1 MHTDSVSKWQH
12 THIFGQ
18 DKVRTSEKRT
28 LIVVIITGLM
38 MVVEIAVGIIFG
50 SMALLADGIHM
61 GSHMV
66 GLMIAL
72 LAYIYARKY
81 AHDDQFSFGT
91 GKVNSLAGYTSAVLL
106 ALFALIMGY
115 ESIVRLFN
123 PVEIQFNIAIAV
135 AVIGLIVNGASM
147 LILGEEGHDH
157 GDGAHDHGGHDDHD
171 HAAHDDHDHGD
182 HDHHDH
188 AEHDHGS
195 GSGSDHNLKAAYLH
209 VFADAMT
216 SVLAIIALLA
226 AKYFGW
232 IWADPAMGIVG
243 AVMVARWSFGLV
255 GATSKVLLDHQRSPE
270 VRERI
275 IGIVESYKDTRVSDL
290 HLWCIGP
297 GIFAANMS
305 VVTKYPDSPDK
316 YKTLIPADAGVV
328 HATVEVHPCAD

>member
-1 MHTDSVSKWQH
+1 MQTDSVSKYQH

-18 DKVRTSEKRT
+18 DQVRSSEKRT
-28 LIVVIITGLM
+28 LIVVIITALM
-38 MVVEIAVGIIFG
+38 MIAEIGVGIIYG

-66 GLMIAL
+66 GLVIAL

-81 AHDDQFSFGT
+81 AEDDQFSFGT

-106 ALFALIMGY
+106 ALFALLMGW
-115 ESIVRLFN
+115 ESLKRLFN

-135 AVIGLIVNGASM
+135 AVIGLIVNGVSM
-147 LILGEEGHDH
+147 LILGEKGHDH
-157 GDGAHDHGGHDDHD
+157 GDGGHDHHGHDDHD
-171 HAAHDDHDHGD
+171 HGGHHHHDHGD
-182 HDHHDH
+182 H
-188 AEHDHGS
+188 GS
-195 GSGSDHNLKAAYLH
+195 DSDHNLKAAYLH

-232 IWADPAMGIVG
+232 IWADPMMGIVG

-255 GATSKVLLDHQRSPE
+255 ASSSKVLLDHQRSPE
-270 VRERI
+270 IRQRI

-305 VVTKYPDSPDK
+305 VVTKYPASPDK

-328 HATVEVHPCAD
+328 HATVEVHPYTD